1 MFDFV
6 NRKKRIVQVFMGLL
20 ILPFLFWGIESYR
33 NTGREGYVAVV
44 DGEEISRREYE
55 QALRD
60 HHERMRSMLGANF
73 DSAMLDTF
81 EVKNSVLERLIQQR
95 LLYREAAGNGFTV
108 LDSQIVKTIRDVPAF
123 QKDSKFSKQQYEQLL
138 RSQGL
143 TPAIFESR
151 VRQELLLQQL
161 LDGYSDNA
169 FAPKVVAE
177 KVHYLSEVKREIS
190 QSQITPEQFLA
201 QLLVPEETD
210 IAAYYDKHKA
220 DFDLPERARIE
231 YLVLSLDAVAKNETV
246 SDEAVTTYFSEHQE
260 EFGQPEERKAS
271 HILISAA
278 ADATDEEKQAA
289 REKATGILEQVK
301 QSPEQFAE
309 IAKKS
314 SDDPGSAMRGGDLG
328 FFGRGVMVKAFEDK
342 IFSMQLDEIS
352 DIVETDFGF
361 HIIKL
366 TAIKEEKRPNLDEV
380 REQIADKLKLEM
392 VRSVFGEIAE
402 DFSNIVYEQ
411 GDNLQA
417 AAEKFELP
425 IQQSDWITKNSMDP
439 AILSND
445 RLLSAIFSEDVI
457 TNHRNTE
464 VIEVKPDTFVAAR
477 ILEHKPAT
485 TQSLEVVRE
494 QIVEKLRK
502 QMAEAKAVEDGR
514 AKLVRLQTG
523 EDVNDVA
530 WGDAKQISYMQPLG
544 LDHEA
549 LRIVFSADTRTLP
562 VYVGAVNAKGGF
574 DLIRINR
581 VVEPES
587 PEKTKLDSFTKQLQ
601 QMITQEEMSAYLAA
615 IRQRYDVKVK
625 QDSF

>member
-20 ILPFLFWGIESYR
+20 ILPFLFWGVESYR
-33 NTGREGYVAVV
+33 NMGGEGYVAIV
-44 DGEEISRREYE
+44 DGEEIPRREYE

-95 LLYREAAGNGFTV
+95 LLHREAVGNGFTV

-138 RSQGL
+138 RAQGL
-143 TPAIFESR
+143 TPTIFESR

-161 LDGYSDNA
+161 LGGYSDYT
-169 FAPKVVAE
+169 FVPKVVAE
-177 KVHYLSEVKREIS
+177 KVHYLSEVKREIN
-190 QSQITPEQFLA
+190 QSQIGPEQFLA
-201 QLLVPEETD
+201 QVSPEEKD
-210 IAAYYDKHKA
+210 IIAYYEKHKA
-220 DFDLPERARIE
+220 NFDLPERARIE

-246 SDEAVTTYFSEHQE
+246 SNEAVSAYFSEHQQ

-271 HILISAA
+271 HILVSMA
-278 ADATDEEKQAA
+278 ADATDDEKQAA
-289 REKATGILEQVK
+289 RRKAEGLLEQVK

-309 IAKKS
+309 IAKQN

-352 DIVETDFGF
+352 DIVETDFGL

-366 TAIKEEKRPNLDEV
+366 TAIKEEKHPNLEDV
-380 REQIADKLKLEM
+380 RERIENKLKLEM
-392 VRSVFGEIAE
+392 VSNLFGEIAE

-411 GDNLQA
+411 GESLQA
-417 AAEKFELP
+417 AAKKFELLL
-425 IQQSDWITKNSMDP
+425 QTSDWITRNSAEP
-439 AILSND
+439 AILNND
-445 RLLSAIFSEDVI
+445 KLLSAIFSEDAV
-457 TNHRNTE
+457 TKHHNTE
-464 VIEVKPDTFVAAR
+464 AIEVKPDTLVAAR
-477 ILEHKPAT
+477 VLEYKPAT
-485 TQSLEVVRE
+485 TRSLEVVRE
-494 QIVEKLRK
+494 QIVEKLKK
-502 QMAEAKAVEDGR
+502 QMAEVMAIEEGQT
-514 AKLVRLQTG
+514 KLARFQAG
-523 EDVNDVA
+523 EDVSDVS
-530 WGDAKQISYMQPLG
+530 WGDAKQISYMQPQDLNP
-544 LDHEA
+544 EA
-549 LRIVFSADTRTLP
+549 LRVVFNVVVTNSLP
-562 VYVGAVNAKGGF
+562 VYAGVANPKGGF
-574 DLIRINR
+574 TLIRINR
-581 VVEPES
+581 VIEPE
-587 PEKTKLDSFTKQLQ
+587 PAEKAKLDSFAKQLQ

>member
-20 ILPFLFWGIESYR
+20 ILPFLFWGVESYR
-33 NTGREGYVAVV
+33 NMGGEGYVAIV
-44 DGEEISRREYE
+44 DGEEIPRREYE

-95 LLYREAAGNGFTV
+95 LLYREAIGNGFTV
-108 LDSQIVKTIRDVPAF
+108 LDSQIVKTIREVPAF

-138 RSQGL
+138 RAQGL

-151 VRQELLLQQL
+151 IRQELLLQLL
-161 LDGYSDNA
+161 LDGYSDYA

-177 KVHYLSEVKREIS
+177 RVHYLSEVKREIN
-190 QSQITPEQFLA
+190 QSQIAPEQFLT
-201 QLLVPEETD
+201 QVTPEEKD
-210 IAAYYDKHKA
+210 IVAYYEKHKA

-231 YLVLSLDAVAKNETV
+231 YLVLSPDAVAKNETV
-246 SDEAVTTYFSEHQE
+246 SDEAVTTYFSEHQA

-271 HILISAA
+271 HILISIA
-278 ADATDEEKQAA
+278 ADATDDEKLAA
-289 REKATGILEQVK
+289 RKKAEDLLEQVK
-301 QSPEQFAE
+301 QNPEQFAE
-309 IAKKS
+309 IAKQN

-352 DIVETDFGF
+352 DIVETDFGL

-366 TAIKEEKRPNLDEV
+366 TAIKEEKHPNLDAV
-380 REQIADKLKLEM
+380 REQIENKLKLEM
-392 VRSVFGEIAE
+392 VSSIFGELAE
-402 DFSNIVYEQ
+402 DFSNVVYEQ
-411 GDNLQA
+411 GDSLQA
-417 AAEKFELP
+417 AARKFELP
-425 IQQSDWITKNSMDP
+425 VQTSDWITRSSTDP
-439 AILSND
+439 EILSND
-445 RLLSAIFSEDVI
+445 KLLSAIFSEDSV

-464 VIEVKPDTFVAAR
+464 AIEVKPDTLVSAR
-477 ILEHKPAT
+477 VLEYRPAT
-485 TQSLEVVRE
+485 TQSLEVVKE
-494 QIVEKLRK
+494 QIVDKLKK
-502 QMAEAKAVEDGR
+502 QMAEAKAIEEGQ
-514 AKLVRLQTG
+514 AKLARLQAG
-523 EDVNDVA
+523 EDVSDVA
-530 WGDAKQISYMQPLG
+530 WSDAKQISYMQPQDLDPETLRAVFNTDLG
-544 LDHEA
+544 A
-549 LRIVFSADTRTLP
+549 LP
-562 VYVGAVNAKGGF
+562 VYAGVANSKGGF
-574 DLIRINR
+574 NLIRINR

-587 PEKTKLDSFTKQLQ
+587 ADNAKLDGFSKQLQ
-601 QMITQEEMSAYLAA
+601 QMITQEEMSAYLTA

>member
-20 ILPFLFWGIESYR
+20 ILPFLFWGVESYR
-33 NTGREGYVAVV
+33 NMGGEGYVAIV
-44 DGEEISRREYE
+44 DGEEIPRREYE

-95 LLYREAAGNGFTV
+95 LLYREAIGNGFTV
-108 LDSQIVKTIRDVPAF
+108 LDSQIVKTIREVPAF

-138 RSQGL
+138 RAQGL

-151 VRQELLLQQL
+151 IRQELLLQLL
-161 LDGYSDNA
+161 LDGYSDYA

-177 KVHYLSEVKREIS
+177 RVHYLSEVKREIN
-190 QSQITPEQFLA
+190 QSQIAPEQFLT
-201 QLLVPEETD
+201 QVTPEEKD
-210 IAAYYDKHKA
+210 IVAYYEKHKA

-231 YLVLSLDAVAKNETV
+231 YLVLSPDAVAKNETV
-246 SDEAVTTYFSEHQE
+246 SDEAVTTYFSEHQA

-271 HILISAA
+271 HILISIA
-278 ADATDEEKQAA
+278 ADATDDEKLAA
-289 REKATGILEQVK
+289 IKKAEDLLEQVK
-301 QSPEQFAE
+301 QNPEQFAE
-309 IAKKS
+309 IAKQN

-352 DIVETDFGF
+352 DIVETDFGL

-366 TAIKEEKRPNLDEV
+366 TAIKEEKHPNLDAV
-380 REQIADKLKLEM
+380 REQIENKLKLEM
-392 VRSVFGEIAE
+392 VSSIFGELAE
-402 DFSNIVYEQ
+402 DFSNVVYEQ
-411 GDNLQA
+411 GDSLQA
-417 AAEKFELP
+417 AARKFELP
-425 IQQSDWITKNSMDP
+425 VQTSDWITRSSTDP
-439 AILSND
+439 EILSND
-445 RLLSAIFSEDVI
+445 KLLSAIFSEDSV

-464 VIEVKPDTFVAAR
+464 AIEVKPDTLVSAR
-477 ILEHKPAT
+477 VLEYRPAT
-485 TQSLEVVRE
+485 TQSLEVVKE
-494 QIVEKLRK
+494 QIVDKLKK
-502 QMAEAKAVEDGR
+502 QMAEEKAIEEGQ
-514 AKLVRLQTG
+514 AKLARLQAG
-523 EDVNDVA
+523 EDVSDVA
-530 WGDAKQISYMQPLG
+530 WSDAKQISYMQPQDLDPETLRAVFNTDLG
-544 LDHEA
+544 A
-549 LRIVFSADTRTLP
+549 LP
-562 VYVGAVNAKGGF
+562 VYAGVANSKGGF
-574 DLIRINR
+574 NLIRINR

-587 PEKTKLDSFTKQLQ
+587 ADNAKLDGFSKQLQ
-601 QMITQEEMSAYLAA
+601 QMITQEEMSAYLTA

>member
-20 ILPFLFWGIESYR
+20 ILPFLFWGVESYR
-33 NTGREGYVAVV
+33 NMGGEGYVAIV
-44 DGEEISRREYE
+44 DGEEIPRREYE

-95 LLYREAAGNGFTV
+95 LLYREAIGNGFTV
-108 LDSQIVKTIRDVPAF
+108 LDSQIVKTIREVPAF

-138 RSQGL
+138 RAQGL

-151 VRQELLLQQL
+151 IRQELLLQLL
-161 LDGYSDNA
+161 LDGYSDYA

-177 KVHYLSEVKREIS
+177 RVHYLSEVKREIN
-190 QSQITPEQFLA
+190 QSQIVPEQFLT
-201 QLLVPEETD
+201 QVTPEEKD
-210 IAAYYDKHKA
+210 IVAYYEKHKA

-231 YLVLSLDAVAKNETV
+231 YLVLSPDAIAKNETV
-246 SDEAVTTYFSEHQE
+246 SDEAVTTYFSEHQA

-271 HILISAA
+271 HILISIA
-278 ADATDEEKQAA
+278 ADATDDEKLAA
-289 REKATGILEQVK
+289 RKKAEDLLEQVK
-301 QSPEQFAE
+301 QNPEQFAE
-309 IAKKS
+309 IAKQN

-352 DIVETDFGF
+352 DIVETDFGL

-366 TAIKEEKRPNLDEV
+366 TAIKEEKHPNLDAV
-380 REQIADKLKLEM
+380 REQIENKLKLEM
-392 VRSVFGEIAE
+392 VSSIFGELAE
-402 DFSNIVYEQ
+402 DFSNVVYEQ
-411 GDNLQA
+411 GDSLQA
-417 AAEKFELP
+417 AARKFELP
-425 IQQSDWITKNSMDP
+425 VQTSDWITRSSTDP

-445 RLLSAIFSEDVI
+445 KLLSAIFSEDSV

-464 VIEVKPDTFVAAR
+464 AIEVKPDTLVSAR
-477 ILEHKPAT
+477 VLEYRPAT
-485 TQSLEVVRE
+485 TQSLEVVKE
-494 QIVEKLRK
+494 QIVDKLKK
-502 QMAEAKAVEDGR
+502 QMAEAKAIEEGQ
-514 AKLVRLQTG
+514 AKLARLQAG
-523 EDVNDVA
+523 EDVSDVA
-530 WGDAKQISYMQPLG
+530 WSDAKQISYMQPQDLDPETLRAVFNTDLG
-544 LDHEA
+544 
-549 LRIVFSADTRTLP
+549 TLP
-562 VYVGAVNAKGGF
+562 VYAGVANSKGGF
-574 DLIRINR
+574 NLIRINR

-587 PEKTKLDSFTKQLQ
+587 ADNAKLDGFSKQLQ
-601 QMITQEEMSAYLAA
+601 QMITQEEMSAYLTA